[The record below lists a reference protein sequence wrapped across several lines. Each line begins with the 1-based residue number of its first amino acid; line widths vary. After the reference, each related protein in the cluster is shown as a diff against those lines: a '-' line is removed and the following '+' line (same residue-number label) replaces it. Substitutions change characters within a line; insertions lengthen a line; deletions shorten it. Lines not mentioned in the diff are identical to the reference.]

1 VSTPKRL
8 FELPPAEICAAA
20 IKVDHWFKKNG
31 CESWELYRACSR
43 SDLDKSRNEVQRWK
57 ALFEDMERQR
67 NMLIDGMNKLTR
79 QYVA

>member
-67 NMLIDGMNKLTR
+67 NVLIDGMRQLTKK
-79 QYVA
+79 YAT